1 MERLAQ
7 KRGMTP
13 LGLRGRNRAPGVGL
27 HGGGCGRPGQGSEA
41 GKRRFL
47 YPLVGPGTSATN
59 GGQHLRWRLAMTV
72 TPEPPEFARQMVNL
86 ASPRLGSKTVAVSD
100 DFFAPAKR
108 MLADGPAIFI
118 PDKYDNHGKWMDG
131 WESRRRRGGGY
142 DWCVV
147 KLGVKGAIRGVDV
160 DTSYFTGNYPPAASI
175 EACLSEKP
183 PGAKAKWTKILP
195 QTKLGPSAHH
205 FLPIQASG
213 VFNYL
218 RLNIFP
224 DGGVAR
230 LRVYGE
236 PVPVW
241 EGKAKGK
248 KAVYELSALGNG
260 GKIVD
265 YNDAHYGTV
274 WTLITPG
281 RGINMGDGWETR
293 RRREPGHDW
302 LILKLG
308 APGQVERVEVDT
320 AHYKGNYPDRC
331 SLQAALVPAGSEP
344 SLTQSG
350 SWSELLPQ
358 QKLSMDKIHKFD
370 NKRIRDV
377 GPVNYVKLNIYPDGG
392 VSRLRIF
399 GRLA

>member
-1 MERLAQ
+1 
-7 KRGMTP
+7 MT
-13 LGLRGRNRAPGVGL
+13 A
-27 HGGGCGRPGQGSEA
+27 
-41 GKRRFL
+41 
-47 YPLVGPGTSATN
+47 
-59 GGQHLRWRLAMTV
+59 
-72 TPEPPEFARQMVNL
+72 TPELPEFARQMVNL
-86 ASPRLGSKTVAVSD
+86 ASPRLGSKAIAVSD

-108 MLADGPAIFI
+108 MLQDGPAIFI
-118 PDKYDNHGKWMDG
+118 PDKYDSHGKWMDG

-142 DWCVV
+142 DWCVI
-147 KLGVKGAIRGVDV
+147 KLGVKGAIRGVDI
-160 DTSYFTGNYPPAASI
+160 DTSNFTGNYPPGASI
-175 EACLSEKP
+175 EACLSAKA
-183 PGAKAKWTKILP
+183 PGAKTKWTEILP

-236 PVPVW
+236 PVAAW
-241 EGKAKGK
+241 EGKGK
-248 KAVYELSALGNG
+248 NAVYELSALANG
-260 GKIVD
+260 GKIVG

-308 APGQVERVEVDT
+308 APGRVERVEVDT

-331 SLQAALVPAGSEP
+331 SLQAALVTGG
-344 SLTQSG
+344 TDQSIIAQAA
-350 SWSELLPQ
+350 SWPELLPER
-358 QKLSMDKIHKFD
+358 KLAMDKIHKFD
-370 NKRIRDV
+370 KKLIRAV
-377 GPVNYVKLNIYPDGG
+377 GPVSHVRLNIYPDGG